1 MELEKNVGNDIY
13 VDAEAKANLYNLNF
27 LLVLILMAVFSVL
40 LNFLGFFK
48 IDGTL
53 MIIIMTHAAF
63 FFIAPVI
70 TWVFHDIILKKPTQ
84 ILRWKNFKHIII
96 TCSYVGM
103 MLVCISLS
111 FHVIIMLIV
120 PMLMVCQYRYDKK
133 LTSVIMIATI
143 LLVPISV
150 YGSFFF
156 GVPDR
161 NMIKGMLTDEEAK
174 LLVNRIKI
182 ATTRRMID
190 LLTHYVF
197 PRAMGALAVEFLLF
211 GNAKRNQRMLDGQKE
226 LADVA
231 QHEMERRNDLQRH
244 VIDDLAGVIET
255 RDVGTGEHVIRTKKY
270 IDIIARE
277 LQKHD
282 EYKNLLTEDVIQNI
296 EAAAPLH
303 DVGKIAISD
312 TILLKP
318 GKLTPEEFDI
328 MKQHAQKGGEMI
340 ENIFANLDDKEFL
353 DKAYN
358 IAMFHHEKWDGSG
371 YPQHRSG
378 EDIPLE
384 ARLMAIADVY
394 DALVSRRI
402 YKEPMPPKD
411 AFKVILEGAG
421 THFDPKIIEII
432 SPLED
437 TFVKASQE
445 SIETDKK

>member
-1 MELEKNVGNDIY
+1 MELEKNVGGDIY
-13 VDAEAKANLYNLNF
+13 VNAEAKANLYNLNF
-27 LLVLILMAVFSVL
+27 LLVLVLMAIFSVA
-40 LNFLGFFK
+40 LNILGFFK
-48 IDGTL
+48 VDETQ
-53 MIIIMTHAAF
+53 MIIIMVLAVT
-63 FFIAPVI
+63 FFITPVMI
-70 TWVFHDIILKKPTQ
+70 WVIHDIILKKPAPV
-84 ILRWKNFKHIII
+84 LRWKNFKHIII
-96 TCSYVGM
+96 TCAYIGM
-103 MLVCISLS
+103 MFVCVSLS
-111 FHVIIMLIV
+111 FHVVIMLTA
-120 PMLMVCQYRYDKK
+120 PTLMVGQYRYDKK
-133 LTSVIMIATI
+133 LTRVIMAATV

-161 NMIKGMLTDEEAK
+161 NLIKGMLTDEEAK

-182 ATTRRMID
+182 ATPKRMLD

-197 PRAMGALAVEFLLF
+197 PRAMGTLAVEFLLF
-211 GNAKRNQRMLDGQKE
+211 GIAKRNQSLLDGQKE

-231 QHEMERRNDLQRH
+231 QHEMERRNNLQKH

-270 IDIIARE
+270 IDIIACE

-282 EYKNLLTEDVIQNI
+282 EYKDVLTDEVIRNI

-318 GKLTPEEFDI
+318 GKLTNEEFET
-328 MKQHAQKGGEMI
+328 MKQHSQKGGEMI
-340 ENIFANLDDKEFL
+340 ENIFVNLDDKAFL

-371 YPQHRSG
+371 YPQRRAG
-378 EDIPLE
+378 GDIPLE

-394 DALVSRRI
+394 DALVSRRV
-402 YKEPMPPKD
+402 YKESMPAKE
-411 AFKVILEGAG
+411 AFKVIIDGAG
-421 THFDPKIIEII
+421 THFDPNIIELIK
-432 SPLED
+432 PLED
-437 TFVKASQE
+437 EFIKAAHE
-445 SIETDKK
+445 PINRDKK

>member
-1 MELEKNVGNDIY
+1 MELEKNVGGDIY
-13 VDAEAKANLYNLNF
+13 VNAEAKANLYNLNF
-27 LLVLILMAVFSVL
+27 LLVLVLMAIFSVA
-40 LNFLGFFK
+40 LNILGFFK
-48 IDGTL
+48 VDETQ
-53 MIIIMTHAAF
+53 MIIIMVLAVT
-63 FFIAPVI
+63 FFITPVMI
-70 TWVFHDIILKKPTQ
+70 WVIHDIILKKPAPV
-84 ILRWKNFKHIII
+84 LRWKNFKHIII
-96 TCSYVGM
+96 TCAYIGM
-103 MLVCISLS
+103 MFVCVSLS
-111 FHVIIMLIV
+111 FHVVIMLTM
-120 PMLMVCQYRYDKK
+120 PTLMVGQYRYDKK
-133 LTSVIMIATI
+133 LTRVIMAATV

-161 NMIKGMLTDEEAK
+161 NLIKGMLTDEEAK

-182 ATTRRMID
+182 ATPKRMLD

-197 PRAMGALAVEFLLF
+197 PRAMGTLAVEFLLF
-211 GNAKRNQRMLDGQKE
+211 GIAKRNQSLLDGQKE

-231 QHEMERRNDLQRH
+231 QREMERRNDLQKH

-255 RDVGTGEHVIRTKKY
+255 RDIGTGEHVIRTKKY

-282 EYKNLLTEDVIQNI
+282 EYKDVLTDEVIRNI

-318 GKLTPEEFDI
+318 GKLTNEEFEI
-328 MKQHAQKGGEMI
+328 MKQHSQKGGEMI
-340 ENIFANLDDKEFL
+340 ENIFVNLDDKAFL

-371 YPQHRSG
+371 YPQRRAG
-378 EDIPLE
+378 GDIPLE

-394 DALVSRRI
+394 DALVSRRV
-402 YKEPMPPKD
+402 YKESMPAKE
-411 AFKVILEGAG
+411 AFKVIIDGAG
-421 THFDPKIIEII
+421 THFDPNIIELIA
-432 SPLED
+432 PLED
-437 TFVKASQE
+437 EFIRAAHE
-445 SIETDKK
+445 PINRDKK

>member
-1 MELEKNVGNDIY
+1 
-13 VDAEAKANLYNLNF
+13 
-27 LLVLILMAVFSVL
+27 
-40 LNFLGFFK
+40 
-48 IDGTL
+48 
-53 MIIIMTHAAF
+53 
-63 FFIAPVI
+63 
-70 TWVFHDIILKKPTQ
+70 
-84 ILRWKNFKHIII
+84 HIII
-96 TCSYVGM
+96 TCAYIGM
-103 MLVCISLS
+103 MFVCVSLS
-111 FHVIIMLIV
+111 FHVVIMLTM
-120 PMLMVCQYRYDKK
+120 PTLMVGQYRYDKK
-133 LTSVIMIATI
+133 LTRVIMAATV

-161 NMIKGMLTDEEAK
+161 NLIKGMLTDEEAK

-182 ATTRRMID
+182 ATPKRMLD

-197 PRAMGALAVEFLLF
+197 PRAMGTLAVEFLLF
-211 GNAKRNQRMLDGQKE
+211 GIAKRNQSLLDGQKE

-231 QHEMERRNDLQRH
+231 QREMERRNDLQKH

-255 RDVGTGEHVIRTKKY
+255 RDIGTGEHVIRTKKY

-282 EYKNLLTEDVIQNI
+282 EYKDVLTDEVIRNI

-318 GKLTPEEFDI
+318 GKLTNEEFEI
-328 MKQHAQKGGEMI
+328 MKQHSQKGGEMI
-340 ENIFANLDDKEFL
+340 ENIFVNLDDKAFL

-371 YPQHRSG
+371 YPQRRAG
-378 EDIPLE
+378 GDIPLE

-394 DALVSRRI
+394 DALVSRRV
-402 YKEPMPPKD
+402 YKESMPAKE
-411 AFKVILEGAG
+411 AFKVIIDGAG
-421 THFDPKIIEII
+421 THFDPNIIELIA
-432 SPLED
+432 PLED
-437 TFVKASQE
+437 EFIRAAHE
-445 SIETDKK
+445 PINRDKK